1 MNTGE
6 IPISGHIAE
15 KITWAEYY
23 FKNYQGQILEDKTIG
38 EHLDGLKNAIQA
50 SHKEMGKAGIL
61 DICKECDKNEG
72 GSCCGAGLENK
83 YDGWLLLI
91 NLLLK
96 LRLPKER
103 HGMESCFFLGEGGC
117 ILKARHVIC
126 VNYLCK
132 NITDQ
137 IDPHGLKALREK
149 EGDELSILFLLHE
162 RLKRVLRAWMN
173 V

>member
-6 IPISGHIAE
+6 IPLSGCIEE
-15 KITWAEYY
+15 KIAWAEYY
-23 FKNYQGQILEDKTIG
+23 FKNYRGQILEDKTIV
-38 EHLDGLKNAIQA
+38 EYLDRLKNAIQA
-50 SHKEMGKAGIL
+50 SHKEMGKAGIP
-61 DICKECDKNEG
+61 DICEECDKNEG

-103 HGMESCFFLGEGGC
+103 HDTESCFFLGEGGC
-117 ILKARHVIC
+117 FLKARHVIC
-126 VNYLCK
+126 INYLCK
-132 NITDQ
+132 KITDQ
-137 IDPHGLKALREK
+137 IEPHKLNALREK
-149 EGDELSILFLLHE
+149 EGIELDILFLLHE
-162 RLKRVLRAWMN
+162 RLKQVLR